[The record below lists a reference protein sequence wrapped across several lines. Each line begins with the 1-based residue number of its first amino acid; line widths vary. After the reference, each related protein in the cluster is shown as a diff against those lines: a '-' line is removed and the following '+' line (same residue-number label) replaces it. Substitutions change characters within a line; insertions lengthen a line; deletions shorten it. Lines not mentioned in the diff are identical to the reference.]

1 MADKDKNLDYL
12 NKATARDSKKRKSG
26 KSVNSA
32 AFTAGFKY
40 GKGQITKAEAQAI
53 IKKSSTKDLT
63 LGKYINAKMGG
74 SELPKAITKASAS
87 ATKGAQEA
95 RREGALE
102 RRGKEAAVKNL
113 KRNYAAKYS
122 AATASPT
129 VPKKGPAVQVAKAA
143 VKKNKKK

>member
-1 MADKDKNLDYL
+1 MADRKKNLDYTG
-12 NKATARDSKKRKSG
+12 NAAARDSKKVKSG

-40 GKGQITKAEAQAI
+40 GKGQITKAEAEAL
-53 IKKSSTKDLT
+53 IKKSSTRGLPI
-63 LGKYINAKMGG
+63 GERISAAMGG
-74 SELPKAITKASAS
+74 SNTKGMTAAAASAK
-87 ATKGAQEA
+87 KGADEA
-95 RREGALE
+95 RREGALV

-129 VPKKGPAVQVAKAA
+129 VPKKGPAVQIAKAA
-143 VKKNKKK
+143 AKKNKKK